1 MLKSVFSSPFQT
13 LECQEG
19 FDLVTASNEIEVV
32 DNRPTWLEATGN
44 FIPVCKVD
52 DQLRLHFNAFRE
64 NRLAFP
70 VRIKD
75 PQLEPSGKLAFMKD
89 PRPGSASEMKPM
101 LQVS

>member
-1 MLKSVFSSPFQT
+1 MVA
-13 LECQEG
+13 
-19 FDLVTASNEIEVV
+19 ASNEVEVV

-44 FIPVCKVD
+44 LVPVVKAD

-75 PQLEPSGKLAFMKD
+75 PQLEPSGKFAFFQD
-89 PRPGSASEMKPM
+89 PRPGSAAEVKPM
-101 LQVS
+101 LQVPFLNYIGSVLFL